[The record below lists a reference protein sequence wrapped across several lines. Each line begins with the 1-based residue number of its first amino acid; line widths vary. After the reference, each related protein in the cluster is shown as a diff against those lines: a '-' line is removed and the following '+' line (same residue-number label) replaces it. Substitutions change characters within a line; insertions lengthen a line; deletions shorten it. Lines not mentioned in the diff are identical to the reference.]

1 MLKGPISL
9 LFGNN
14 ALGGAINLI
23 LKKPTST
30 LHHDFAVSG
39 GNWDTRRAEGGVGG
53 PLLADRIFYLVDGG
67 YDASTT
73 FRNAGF
79 RRMNLTPTIDW
90 NPDGKDHFSYFVMM
104 NHDQFHGDAGIP
116 MVNGTVPSI
125 AMSTRY
131 NPPHDFEHSDQ
142 FNMQGSYL
150 RTLSPENSFRNVISY
165 QHLNDEYR
173 EAESISYLP
182 ATEMV
187 SREYLY
193 FFHHRRPLLDE
204 ANLMGKIH
212 LGLTHHYI
220 FGHLYEHYTNTTN
233 RTTLSQ
239 AG

>member
-1 MLKGPISL
+1 MRLVRSAIRCHRYVGIVLSLVFMMWFASGSVMLFMHMLHLRDEDRLHGLQKLPLRAVHVNPADALERAHLHADVSSVVL
-9 LFGNN
+9 TSVN
-14 ALGGAINLI
+14 ARPAY
-23 LKKPTST
+23 
-30 LHHDFAVSG
+30 H
-39 GNWDTRRAEGGVGG
+39 
-53 PLLADRIFYLVDGG
+53 
-67 YDASTT
+67 
-73 FRNAGF
+73 
-79 RRMNLTPTIDW
+79 
-90 NPDGKDHFSYFVMM
+90 
-104 NHDQFHGDAGIP
+104 
-116 MVNGTVPSI
+116 MVNDTVPSI

-150 RTLSPENSFRNVISY
+150 RTLSPGNSFRNVISY

-173 EAESISYLP
+173 EAESMSYLP

-220 FGHLYEHYTNTTN
+220 FGYLYEHYTNTTN